1 MSYSVSR
8 RTAAGETT
16 QQHLEVGSAVRLLR
30 AWASVYPNHELL
42 IRDQQGL
49 AVAFRRPQ
57 AAGTASHAVAP
68 AL

>member
-8 RTAAGETT
+8 RTEAGETT
-16 QQHLEVGSAVRLLR
+16 QQHLEAGSAVRLLR
-30 AWASVYPNHELL
+30 TWAAAYPNHELL

-49 AVAFRRPQ
+49 AVAYRRPQ
-57 AAGTASHAVAP
+57 ALLRTATVAQ

>member
-8 RTAAGETT
+8 RTEAGETT
-16 QQHLEVGSAVRLLR
+16 QQHLEVGSAIRLLR
-30 AWASVYPNHELL
+30 SWATIYPNHELL

-49 AVAFRRPQ
+49 PVAYRRPQ
-57 AAGTASHAVAP
+57 PPIAAAHAVAH